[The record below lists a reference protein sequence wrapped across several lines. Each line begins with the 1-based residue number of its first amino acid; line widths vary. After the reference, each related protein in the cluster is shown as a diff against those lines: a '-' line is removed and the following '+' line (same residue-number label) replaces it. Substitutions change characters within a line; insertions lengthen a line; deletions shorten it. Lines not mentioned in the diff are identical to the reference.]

1 MLTFGIFESGKGF
14 EDFDKGKE
22 EFRGIKRDFV
32 IGMGK
37 NVPNAIQT
45 QANNIDIFCLY
56 ICQSF

>member
-1 MLTFGIFESGKGF
+1 MLTFRVFERGKGF

-45 QANNIDIFCLY
+45 
-56 ICQSF
+56 